1 MKTIINTLLTILII
15 FLSIEVS
22 FCFSFL
28 LIFPFVNF
36 ILILYLMH
44 IERLRDNTP
53 LYMTGLIDYYN
64 EILDY
69 WNNVK

>member
-1 MKTIINTLLTILII
+1 MKTIVNILITILILL
-15 FLSIEVS
+15 LSIEVS
-22 FCFSFL
+22 MLFSI
-28 LIFPFVNF
+28 LIVFPFVNF

>member
-1 MKTIINTLLTILII
+1 MKTLVNILLTILI
-15 FLSIEVS
+15 FLLSIEVS
-22 FCFSFL
+22 MYFAFL
-28 LIFPFVNF
+28 LIIPFVNF

-64 EILDY
+64 DILDY
-69 WNNVK
+69 WNRVK